1 MLDFMRRRRSTLKW
15 VYVVLIFI
23 FSVTLVTLY
32 IPFGDLGT
40 VSITNDVASVGD
52 QSITAREFQNA
63 YRNYMSRLSGQVS
76 PEMLRAFRFERQIID
91 ALVTQRVIAEEAR
104 RVGLTVSPEEVAKRI
119 LENPVFLQNGNF
131 VGQAQY
137 QMMLAQNNLTVDDF
151 ESSVADDI
159 LADKLRSFVTASV
172 SISDT
177 EIEMEYKRRNEKA
190 KIDYL
195 VVDSATLLPKVAATD
210 QEQKDFYEKNK
221 ARYNVPEKR
230 RAKYVTSAPSECGRR
245 SH

>member
-104 RVGLTVSPEEVAKRI
+104 RVGLTVSPEEV
-119 LENPVFLQNGNF
+119 
-131 VGQAQY
+131 
-137 QMMLAQNNLTVDDF
+137 
-151 ESSVADDI
+151 
-159 LADKLRSFVTASV
+159 
-172 SISDT
+172 
-177 EIEMEYKRRNEKA
+177 
-190 KIDYL
+190 
-195 VVDSATLLPKVAATD
+195 
-210 QEQKDFYEKNK
+210 
-221 ARYNVPEKR
+221 
-230 RAKYVTSAPSECGRR
+230 
-245 SH
+245 